1 MKTET
6 RAIWKQVLDKGCLGA
21 YRGQGIFVE
30 YIFSTISKRKQK
42 EFEMARKAKQ
52 NKIQTKRKESEIRQ
66 FLEPL

>member
-6 RAIWKQVLDKGCLGA
+6 TTWKQVLDRGCLGA

-30 YIFSTISKRKQK
+30 HILSTLSKRKQRELEK
-42 EFEMARKAKQ
+42 AWKAKQ